1 MKNYLLLLVFVLVV
15 ACQQPNSEKDKDDK
29 EQNKIVT
36 LSDKIAQANGLDQ
49 WNEVDSLTY
58 EFIVEMKGETV
69 AKRKWSWKPGLD
81 EVTMLDTAIDSLE
94 SITYN
99 RAEKENFK
107 EIDQKFINDQ
117 YWLIYPFHLVWDD
130 DIKKSVK
137 EDVEAPIS
145 GKKMTELTVKYSD
158 KKGYTPGDTYKVY
171 VDGDYMIREWSYIPQ
186 GSAEPR
192 MSTTWEDYI
201 DPNGIKMATAHQ
213 NEDGSFRIYFDNI
226 SLN

>member
-1 MKNYLLLLVFVLVV
+1 MKNSLLLLIFILVI
-15 ACQQPNSEKDKDDK
+15 ACQQPNSEKDKNDK

-49 WNEVDSLTY
+49 WEEVDSLTY

-69 AKRKWSWKPGLD
+69 AKRKWSWKPD
-81 EVTMLDTAIDSLE
+81 INEVTMLDTAIDSLE

-107 EIDQKFINDQ
+107 SIDKKFINDQ
-117 YWLIYPFHLVWDD
+117 YWLLYPFHLVWDD

-137 EDVEAPIS
+137 EGVEAPIS
-145 GKKMTELTVKYSD
+145 GEKMTELTVKYSD

-186 GSAEPR
+186 GS
-192 MSTTWEDYI
+192 
-201 DPNGIKMATAHQ
+201 G
-213 NEDGSFRIYFDNI
+213 
-226 SLN
+226 